1 MTTLEMLFAGYCL
14 ATGILLGWMWSS
26 APLKRRV
33 LELETRLK
41 WETALKM
48 AAELDLQRA
57 KAKVEKLTPS
67 QEKVLKKKG

>member
-1 MTTLEMLFAGYCL
+1 MTALEMLFAGYCL
-14 ATGILLGWMWSS
+14 TTGIVLGWVWSS

-33 LELETRLK
+33 VELETRLK

-67 QEKVLKKKG
+67 QKKMLKKKG